1 MRLRVWMLATATLL
15 AGPLAALAD
24 PAPGSP
30 GWYADS
36 VTTWTDSM
44 GRTRDQLAN
53 PEYLA
58 LREQQADTTNADPYR
73 APERWA
79 PARGRVWAVS
89 YRNRYAARIS
99 AHLWGPRAGTGR
111 APYPAVVVVDG
122 AGANEEHYW
131 SFAQDLAE
139 HGYVVMTF
147 DPQGDGSSDAAPAE
161 RYCDPDG
168 AWREPQ
174 EMGVREHG
182 DCAGENGDDVSE
194 TVGQVPGVA
203 DLVVGGHTG
212 QQGTLDV
219 QDLYRQIEPNYVFG
233 ALDARDYLVSRHSPV
248 RRLVDRRR
256 VAVIGHSLGAYA
268 AALTGNGDPRHRFS
282 IAVAMDSY
290 AHLMHGVGPRVPT
303 LFLQSEQELFSG
315 PRLAAPPPTALHAT
329 RADYPRFVR
338 AGIPVMF
345 AVLAGST
352 HQEFEY
358 VGPEAGQPASST
370 GQRVATYYVL
380 AWLDRWLRGS
390 AAAGRRLLAS
400 RFDASVDR
408 SSIGLGRWNPQ
419 TMANEPYRIAGR
431 PVGDALSSY
440 YVSWADFGRHHC
452 TDLRI
457 AAAC

>member
-1 MRLRVWMLATATLL
+1 
-15 AGPLAALAD
+15 
-24 PAPGSP
+24 
-30 GWYADS
+30 
-36 VTTWTDSM
+36 
-44 GRTRDQLAN
+44 
-53 PEYLA
+53 
-58 LREQQADTTNADPYR
+58 
-73 APERWA
+73 
-79 PARGRVWAVS
+79 
-89 YRNRYAARIS
+89 
-99 AHLWGPRAGTGR
+99 
-111 APYPAVVVVDG
+111 
-122 AGANEEHYW
+122 
-131 SFAQDLAE
+131 
-139 HGYVVMTF
+139 
-147 DPQGDGSSDAAPAE
+147 
-161 RYCDPDG
+161 
-168 AWREPQ
+168 
-174 EMGVREHG
+174 
-182 DCAGENGDDVSE
+182 
-194 TVGQVPGVA
+194 
-203 DLVVGGHTG
+203 
-212 QQGTLDV
+212 
-219 QDLYRQIEPNYVFG
+219 
-233 ALDARDYLVSRHSPV
+233 
-248 RRLVDRRR
+248 
-256 VAVIGHSLGAYA
+256 
-268 AALTGNGDPRHRFS
+268 
-282 IAVAMDSY
+282 
-290 AHLMHGVGPRVPT
+290 VPT